1 MIRSKPLWPAHYSTS
16 QGFCF
21 GGLDI
26 NNSLVHRAGAAEE
39 VCCRWRSKGT
49 HSTQNSCLRSR
60 AQRGF
65 IINHRGVIFTCHKS
79 QLFPHYMGKLSAAL
93 LLYMASRPGARQS
106 RVMPSSGL
114 AAGCVHGQ
122 TVRQTDDW
130 AETGLSSSLVKSS
143 RFSSCSSSPS
153 FGRFLTTISVS
164 VSALHF

>member
-26 NNSLVHRAGAAEE
+26 NNPLAHRAGAAEE
-39 VCCRWRSKGT
+39 VCCRWWSKGT
-49 HSTQNSCLRSR
+49 HSTQSSCLRSR
-60 AQRGF
+60 ARRGF
-65 IINHRGVIFTCHKS
+65 IINHRGVIFKCHKS
-79 QLFPHYMGKLSAAL
+79 QLFPHYMGKLSCSPAPIHGL
-93 LLYMASRPGARQS
+93 SSGARQS
-106 RVMPSSGL
+106 RVMPPSGL

-122 TVRQTDDW
+122 TVRQTNDW
-130 AETGLSSSLVKSS
+130 AETGLSSSLVESS